1 MKKLTSSSS
10 SSSKLGG
17 GGIKL
22 TGTVEAVEF
31 YIKAGLKGR
40 SCHLEILNSGRSPRR
55 RGLKPWMEYLNLQH
69 RIYAVV
75 KLIHFTSDTLLHSNW
90 LR

>member
-17 GGIKL
+17 GGVKL

-40 SCHLEILNSGRSPRR
+40 SCHLQILNSGRSPRR
-55 RGLKPWMEYLNLQH
+55 RGLKPWRGRGTYETEHPMITKFFLSSSVIAH
-69 RIYAVV
+69 P
-75 KLIHFTSDTLLHSNW
+75 FP
-90 LR
+90 